1 MAWAKN
7 GGVPRVN
14 FDTRNRIILAAL
26 GIGFLGFG
34 SGTLINQAIAHY
46 VLKIPEGSEQDS
58 YTVVQADPN
67 AAPDEGAD
75 TPAPNPGA
83 LSSLGGRIRVPSAQE
98 YAEVIVRRNIFDSS
112 AVYTEEKVADGNGE
126 CRADSNIRLLATM
139 VADPPIYSTALV
151 AEGADRMARSRHYRI
166 GDALGSDGQVSIISQ
181 KRICTD
187 NNTCFCMDMP
197 QGPVAQAPGPGGP
210 PGGEGVTKLSETQFQ
225 VDRGMLD
232 GAMGDIASLAGQIR
246 ATPHKGPNGEVDGF
260 RLSSIRQGSMFSQLG
275 IKNGDIVHA
284 VNGTPLTSTEG
295 AMGAYG
301 SIKSQKAFTFEVT
314 RRNQKMTME
323 YEVR

>member
-1 MAWAKN
+1 MN
-7 GGVPRVN
+7 LE
-14 FDTRNRIILAAL
+14 TRNRIILAAL

-34 SGTLINQAIAHY
+34 SGALINQAIARL
-46 VLKIPEGSEQDS
+46 VLKIPEGSSQGDYS
-58 YTVVQADPN
+58 VVQAEPG
-67 AAPDEGAD
+67 AVPDEGAD
-75 TPAPNPGA
+75 APTPETA
-83 LSSLGGRIRVPSAQE
+83 LSSQSGRIRVPSAQE
-98 YAEVIVRRNIFDSS
+98 YADIIVRRNIFDSS
-112 AVYTEEKVADGNGE
+112 AVYTEEKVANGNGE

-166 GDALGSDGQVSIISQ
+166 GDALGSDGRVSTISQ

-187 NNTCFCMDMP
+187 NNTCFCMDTP

-210 PGGEGVTKLSETQFQ
+210 PGAEGVTKISETQFQ

-246 ATPHKGPNGEVDGF
+246 ATPHKGPNGEIDGF

-301 SIKSQKAFTFEVT
+301 SLKSQKAFTFEVT
-314 RRNQKMTME
+314 RRNQRMTME